1 LKVKEAI
8 PEWVTIEAE
17 LEVRPGG
24 QRGFDETKT
33 HKIKLESSRTG
44 EGIILD
50 RFDTST
56 DPGDTSFVE
65 ILPYNQDEEAWI
77 ARAANPN
84 VLGWLVYDSKAKRWL
99 IRNKKKMEEPS
110 GLWILSKN
118 ETDIDL
124 GGQYTLYYE
133 DYLMIH
139 KHLFAISDNHKF
151 GVF

>member
-65 ILPYNQDEEAWI
+65 VLSYNQEI
-77 ARAANPN
+77 ARSASPN
-84 VLGWLVYDSKAKRWL
+84 VLGWLVYDGKTKR
-99 IRNKKKMEEPS
+99 
-110 GLWILSKN
+110 
-118 ETDIDL
+118 
-124 GGQYTLYYE
+124 
-133 DYLMIH
+133 
-139 KHLFAISDNHKF
+139 
-151 GVF
+151 